1 MLLKRHGHY
10 SQYSSGNKAGVY
22 NEVAMTALPAL
33 LSTIPKSLMNETAEN
48 FAEMINLLIETP
60 AKEPSMHIS
69 VSLRSDWNTA
79 SLFLHMG
86 RDHGLPGYVNW
97 LNFCHNKT
105 AEFKTFDDLAK
116 APLKFEYV
124 KALKYLYRDAEDIDL
139 FSGAILENPVPG
151 ALVGPTF
158 QCLLKHQF
166 SLLRRSDRFWYENDL
181 PPSSLT
187 TEQLT
192 EIRKMTLAGL
202 LCANTD
208 NMDKIQPKAF
218 VREDPFL

>member
-1 MLLKRHGHY
+1 
-10 SQYSSGNKAGVY
+10 
-22 NEVAMTALPAL
+22 
-33 LSTIPKSLMNETAEN
+33 MNETAES
-48 FAEMINLLIETP
+48 FAEMIDLLITTP
-60 AKEPSMHIS
+60 AKEPSMHVS

-86 RDHGLPGYVNW
+86 RDHGLPGYLKF
-97 LNFCHNKT
+97 LNFCQNT
-105 AEFKTFDDLAK
+105 TDFQTFEDLSK

-124 KALKYLYRDAEDIDL
+124 KALRFLYRDPEDIDL
-139 FSGAILENPVPG
+139 LVGAILENPVPG

-158 QCLLKHQF
+158 QCLLSHQF

-187 TEQLT
+187 TEQLM
-192 EIRKMTLAGL
+192 EMRKITLAGL

-208 NMDKIQPKAF
+208 DMDKIQPKAF

>member
-1 MLLKRHGHY
+1 
-10 SQYSSGNKAGVY
+10 
-22 NEVAMTALPAL
+22 
-33 LSTIPKSLMNETAEN
+33 MNESAEN
-48 FAEMINLLIETP
+48 FAEMLDLLITTP

-69 VSLRSDWNTA
+69 VALRSDWDTT

-86 RDHGLPGYVNW
+86 RDHGLAGYTKW
-97 LNFCHNKT
+97 LNFCRNVSY
-105 AEFKTFDDLAK
+105 FFTFDDFDK
-116 APLKFEYV
+116 APLKYEYV
-124 KALKYLYRDAEDIDL
+124 KALKYLYADAEDIDL
-139 FSGAILENPVPG
+139 FVGAILEDPVPG

-187 TEQLT
+187 PEQLT

-208 NMDKIQPKAF
+208 DMIKIQPKAF

>member
-1 MLLKRHGHY
+1 
-10 SQYSSGNKAGVY
+10 
-22 NEVAMTALPAL
+22 
-33 LSTIPKSLMNETAEN
+33 MNETAES
-48 FAEMINLLIETP
+48 FAEMVNLLIATP

-69 VSLRSDWNTA
+69 VSLRADWNTA

-86 RDHGLPGYVNW
+86 RDHGLAGYTKW
-97 LNFCHNKT
+97 LNFCRNTTK
-105 AEFKTFDDLAK
+105 FQSFDDLANVPIK
-116 APLKFEYV
+116 SEYI
-124 KALKYLYRDAEDIDL
+124 KALEYLYRDSNDIDL
-139 FSGAILENPVPG
+139 FAGAILENAVPG

-187 TEQLT
+187 ADQLT
-192 EIRKMTLAGL
+192 EIRKITLAGL

-208 NMDKIQPKAF
+208 DMDKIQPKAF